1 MKKIIYLTIAL
12 FFAITSNCYA
22 DIIVGTTGDYAP
34 FSIYDK
40 NDNKF
45 SGKDIDLIKTFA
57 KANNEDIKF
66 VKTTWATAEGDLKD
80 SKFDVFVGGMT
91 ITPTRQTKFIFSTP
105 LGSFSK
111 AAMTNCK
118 NLSKFK
124 SFADIDNPNT
134 LIIENR
140 GGTNENFALQK
151 IKNAQLLIIADN
163 KLAVKS
169 ITDGIDGIYPDIMF
183 TDSPEIA
190 YQHSI
195 NPNIC
200 QVPIKVDDSIS
211 YKAFMFNN
219 TPIGKNLANKFNDWI
234 KDNPKIFHQYLNS
247 EK

>member
-1 MKKIIYLTIAL
+1 
-12 FFAITSNCYA
+12 
-22 DIIVGTTGDYAP
+22 
-34 FSIYDK
+34 
-40 NDNKF
+40 
-45 SGKDIDLIKTFA
+45 
-57 KANNEDIKF
+57 
-66 VKTTWATAEGDLKD
+66 
-80 SKFDVFVGGMT
+80 MT
-91 ITPTRQTKFIFSTP
+91 ITPTRQAKFIFSTP

-124 SFADIDNPNT
+124 RFADIDNPNT

-169 ITDGIDGIYPDIMF
+169 ITDGIDGIYP
-183 TDSPEIA
+183 
-190 YQHSI
+190 
-195 NPNIC
+195 NIC

-219 TPIGKNLANKFNDWI
+219 TPAGKNLANKFNDWI
-234 KDNPKIFHQYLNS
+234 KDNPKILHQYLNS

>member
-1 MKKIIYLTIAL
+1 MKKIIYLTITL
-12 FFAITSNCYA
+12 FFVITSNCYA
-22 DIIVGTTGDYAP
+22 DIIVGTTGDYVP

-66 VKTTWATAEGDLKD
+66 IKTTWATAEGDLKD
-80 SKFDVFVGGMT
+80 SKFDVFVGGMI
-91 ITPTRQTKFIFSTP
+91 ITPTRQAKFIFSTP

-111 AAMTNCK
+111 ATMTNCK

-169 ITDGIDGIYPDIMF
+169 ITDGIDGIYP
-183 TDSPEIA
+183 
-190 YQHSI
+190 
-195 NPNIC
+195 NIC

-219 TPIGKNLANKFNDWI
+219 TPAGKNLANKFNDWI
-234 KDNPKIFHQYLNS
+234 KDNPKILHQYLNS